1 MKEPTVGG
9 LPPKQNKFLK
19 PNTITR
25 YVIDKLKFRIS
36 QKAITPL
43 LERLNFIISTVL
55 TESKALSESARRR
68 TITAE
73 DMLPSLE
80 KHVGKRRL
88 IWDEILSELIL
99 QSPAD
104 LGKVSKG
111 INDYIEQHKLTKK

>member
-1 MKEPTVGG
+1 
-9 LPPKQNKFLK
+9 
-19 PNTITR
+19 
-25 YVIDKLKFRIS
+25 
-36 QKAITPL
+36 
-43 LERLNFIISTVL
+43 
-55 TESKALSESARRR
+55 
-68 TITAE
+68 
-73 DMLPSLE
+73 MLPSLE

>member
-1 MKEPTVGG
+1 MKEP
-9 LPPKQNKFLK
+9 KQHKFLK